1 LKNNYAFVELLS
13 LVSETP
19 QQFQQD
25 AAVQSF
31 PVMTNDIIDASASLH
46 NARANENVP
55 CVASM

>member
-46 NARANENVP
+46 NATE
-55 CVASM
+55 C